1 MQIENVEIYMK
12 KLFIS
17 QATYSIVAIAFILLA
32 ACASP
37 SSEKQGPTRNELDDM
52 SKKTIATFIA
62 TKPQL
67 QELLEKSVG
76 YTVVNMTIT
85 KIPVVGTGVGYGVVI
100 DKRTGTRSYI
110 RVTQFEVGGGI
121 GAEKYKVLIIF
132 DDAKLLEKTATGTWH
147 YDAGAQAVAGGESAD
162 TSTSRSGEGY
172 KAYKLTESGTCVR
185 VTVLLAR
192 AKPYLVE

>member
-1 MQIENVEIYMK
+1 MK
-12 KLFIS
+12 TLIMS
-17 QATYSIVAIAFILLA
+17 QAPYSIVAIAFLLLA

-37 SSEKQGPTRNELDDM
+37 SSEEQGPTRNELDEMDE
-52 SKKTIATFIA
+52 KTIATFIA

-67 QELLEKSVG
+67 KELLDNSVG

-100 DKRTGTRSYI
+100 DRRTGTRSYI

-121 GAEKYKVLIIF
+121 GTEKYKVLIVF
-132 DDAKLLEKTATGTWH
+132 DDAKLLEKTAAGAWH

-162 TSTSRSGEGY
+162 TSATKSGEGY
-172 KAYKLTESGTCVR
+172 QAFKLTESGTCIR
-185 VTVLLAR
+185 VTVLMAR
-192 AKPYLVE
+192 AKPYLEGQQQ

>member
-1 MQIENVEIYMK
+1 MK

-17 QATYSIVAIAFILLA
+17 QTTYSIVVIAFILLA
-32 ACASP
+32 ACATPSP
-37 SSEKQGPTRNELDDM
+37 EEKGPTRGELDKM
-52 SKKTIATFIA
+52 GENTIATLIK

-67 QELLEKSVG
+67 QELLDKSVG

-100 DKRTGTRSYI
+100 DRRTGTRSYI
-110 RVTQFEVGGGI
+110 RVSQFEVGGGL
-121 GAEKYKVLIIF
+121 GTEKYKVLIVF
-132 DDAKLLEKTATGTWH
+132 DDAKLLEKAAAGTWH

-162 TSTSRSGEGY
+162 TSASKSGEGY
-172 KAYKLTESGTCVR
+172 KAFKLTESGTCVR